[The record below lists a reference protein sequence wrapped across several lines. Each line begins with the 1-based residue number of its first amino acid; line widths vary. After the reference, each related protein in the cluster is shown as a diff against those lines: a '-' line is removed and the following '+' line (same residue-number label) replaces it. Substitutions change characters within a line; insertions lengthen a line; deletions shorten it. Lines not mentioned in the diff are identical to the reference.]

1 MNLSENESKNKK
13 VQVFLEEVM
22 SYDEEIFF
30 ILEELREIVFT
41 QFKETNERMMYGGI
55 MFSNEREEDWGGIYP
70 YKNHVSFEFGQGF
83 KLKDPNNILE
93 GTGKKR
99 RHIKIKL
106 LSDIDKK
113 NIESFVKEAMSLLL
127 KTVKTNEK
135 EPHFNKIM
143 DT

>member
-55 MFSNEREEDWGGIYP
+55 MFSN
-70 YKNHVSFEFGQGF
+70 
-83 KLKDPNNILE
+83 
-93 GTGKKR
+93 
-99 RHIKIKL
+99 
-106 LSDIDKK
+106 
-113 NIESFVKEAMSLLL
+113 
-127 KTVKTNEK
+127 
-135 EPHFNKIM
+135 
-143 DT
+143 